1 MGDVRSGIQKPA
13 QPLLQFSNVSKSF
26 GSLEVL
32 KNACGV
38 AKAGQRVLLKGANG
52 SGKTTL
58 LKVLAGLLTPDDGE
72 VLRGSVVAWIPA
84 IDAGFWPRLNGLSA
98 LELYARLWKV
108 PDDRFQKHIASWSS
122 STVFR
127 DSLKIPTYQLS
138 TGRRQLLHFARA
150 LMHQPQIILVDEPFR
165 SLDEENRK
173 FAVSQIDGLAL
184 EALVVVSSPT
194 DLTTWNWNQTWKF
207 ENGKLS

>member
-1 MGDVRSGIQKPA
+1 MGDVSSGIEKPA
-13 QPLLQFSNVSKSF
+13 QPLLHFSNVSKSF
-26 GSLEVL
+26 GSNEVL
-32 KNACGV
+32 RNASGV
-38 AKAGQRVLLKGANG
+38 ADKGQRVLLKGANG

-84 IDAGFWPRLNGLSA
+84 SDAGFWPRLNGLSA

-122 STVFR
+122 SNVFR
-127 DSLKIPTYQLS
+127 DLLKIQTHQLS

-184 EALVVVSSPT
+184 DALIVVSSPT

-207 ENGKLS
+207 ENGTLS